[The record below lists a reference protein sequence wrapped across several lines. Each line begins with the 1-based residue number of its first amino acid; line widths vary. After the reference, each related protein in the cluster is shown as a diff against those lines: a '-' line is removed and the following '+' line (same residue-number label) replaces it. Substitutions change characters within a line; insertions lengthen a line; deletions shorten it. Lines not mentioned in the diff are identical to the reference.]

1 MLSKILI
8 VLLLLFTIFVNSN
21 AQVAYA
27 TDVVGFLTPSQFSCI
42 KYSGYDAVFT
52 QIYSPMDGGSVDIY
66 GTKNIIT
73 AYEAG
78 LSTEVYI
85 NPAPQSNKLGD
96 TQFDEAYKQLTN
108 AHIHVR
114 SIWLKVTKPLL
125 WHQNV
130 SYNVNFIRDML
141 NRAQSY
147 NVNFGIYTNWY
158 DWDQITGSTA
168 VFQQDNLPLWYWNA
182 QGFGPNA
189 ESLYHFGDFTQFGI
203 VTLALNQI
211 KNEKILPDYKYTFS
225 NFYDVCHVP
234 RTSFGAYELIE
245 KYNVDV
251 IFGSTCN
258 IAAMRLS
265 IMAKFYSVLT
275 FVWGAVSTSDVT
287 NLNRLPNIFSTYAIF
302 FLLGLA
308 TIDVLN
314 ISIGQL
320 CQKIYIDFDRVL
332 NYTNS
337 HVQIVQS
344 YKTTFDP
351 TYEEFGK
358 FLNKISNKTRVILS
372 CFDDDMYKRKFLISM
387 FDNGLNNDE

>member
-1 MLSKILI
+1 
-8 VLLLLFTIFVNSN
+8 
-21 AQVAYA
+21 
-27 TDVVGFLTPSQFSCI
+27 
-42 KYSGYDAVFT
+42 
-52 QIYSPMDGGSVDIY
+52 MDGGSVDIY

-158 DWDQITGSTA
+158 DWDQITGSTT

-189 ESLYHFGDFTQFGI
+189 ESLYHFGDFTQFGSWSW
-203 VTLALNQI
+203 QI
-211 KNEKILPDYKYTFS
+211 PKAKSFGLVEWSCSAVISKILYTLP
-225 NFYDVCHVP
+225 FYDSEFLRNKNLTQP
-234 RTSFGAYELIE
+234 LA
-245 KYNVDV
+245 
-251 IFGSTCN
+251 GS
-258 IAAMRLS
+258 
-265 IMAKFYSVLT
+265 
-275 FVWGAVSTSDVT
+275 
-287 NLNRLPNIFSTYAIF
+287 AI
-302 FLLGLA
+302 
-308 TIDVLN
+308 I
-314 ISIGQL
+314 
-320 CQKIYIDFDRVL
+320 
-332 NYTNS
+332 
-337 HVQIVQS
+337 
-344 YKTTFDP
+344 
-351 TYEEFGK
+351 
-358 FLNKISNKTRVILS
+358 
-372 CFDDDMYKRKFLISM
+372 
-387 FDNGLNNDE
+387 